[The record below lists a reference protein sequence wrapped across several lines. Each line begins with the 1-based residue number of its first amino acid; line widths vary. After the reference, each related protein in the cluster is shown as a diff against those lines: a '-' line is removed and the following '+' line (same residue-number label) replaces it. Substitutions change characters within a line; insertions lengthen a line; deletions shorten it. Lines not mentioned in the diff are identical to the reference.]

1 MKKPKTIKITS
12 KHIDLLEQLLICE
25 DLKAKC
31 NLWNGTQFGLVVA
44 QLFLIGEKVFWFVFG
59 IFWLVTAV
67 AFYYMHKHSKA
78 LKKLEEL

>member
-25 DLKAKC
+25 DLKAAC
-31 NLWNGTQFGLVVA
+31 NLWNGIQLGLVVA
-44 QLFLIGEKVFWFVFG
+44 QLFLIGEKGFWWVFG
-59 IFWLVTAV
+59 IFWIVTAV
-67 AFYYMHKHSKA
+67 AFYYMHKRSKA